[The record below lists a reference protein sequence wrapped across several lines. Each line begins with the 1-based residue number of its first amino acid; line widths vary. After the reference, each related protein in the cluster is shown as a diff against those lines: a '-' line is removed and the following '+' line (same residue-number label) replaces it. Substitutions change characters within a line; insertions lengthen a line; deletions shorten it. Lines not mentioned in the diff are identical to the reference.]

1 MEVNQYLEMFIEESK
16 DHLQACSEHLLELE
30 KNPDD
35 LAIVG
40 EIFRSAH
47 TLKGMSATMG
57 FEDLADLTHKME
69 NVLDAIRNEKI
80 HVSPEILDVVF
91 ESVDHLEE
99 MVMDIANGGDGK
111 RDVSSTVAQLK
122 RIELGEYAIPE
133 VVATTETP
141 VTAVTSVLEYDS
153 FEQTV
158 ISQSTEQGFNA
169 FEISVRLREDC
180 LLKAARVF
188 MVFEILE
195 KDGDVI
201 KSNPSVEKL
210 EDEQFDQQFS
220 VAFVTKESAED
231 MKNKIMKVSE
241 VEEVIVA
248 TLGTP
253 VTAVASVLE
262 YDSFEQTV
270 IAQSAEQGF
279 NAFEI
284 SVKLREDCLLKAA
297 RVFMVFEILEKDGD
311 VIKSNPSV
319 EKLEDEQFDQQFS
332 VALVTKESAEDM
344 QKKIMKVSEVE
355 EVIVATIEQKQH
367 SEKEPAIQEVAATA
381 TVEVEAQPATTPEKN
396 NAAPTPAKAPAPA
409 KTDKSH
415 APVGNK
421 TIRVNIERLDILMN
435 LFEEL
440 VIDRGRLQ
448 SIATEVNHGE
458 LNETVERMSR
468 VMGDL
473 QTIILTMRMVPV
485 ETVFNRF
492 PKMIRQL
499 SRDLNKKI
507 NLEIIGAE
515 TELDRTVIDE
525 IGDPL
530 VHLIRNS
537 VDHGIENPT
546 ARRAKGKP
554 EEGTVVLRAY
564 HSGNYV
570 FIEIEDDGAGIN
582 REKVLAKAISK
593 GIVTQEQSYSMS
605 DKQINELILA
615 SGFSTADVISD
626 VSGRG
631 VGLDVVKTTIESLG
645 GNISI
650 ESTQDV
656 GSIFSI
662 QLPLTLSII
671 SVMLVEIEKE
681 IYAIPLS
688 SIIETSIIRSSEIMN
703 AHNQKVID
711 FRGKVVPLVFLEE
724 IFEVPRKEP
733 QDDEFHSVVIVRKG
747 EKLAGL
753 VVDSFIGQQ
762 EIVLKSL
769 GNYLTNIFAISGATI
784 LGNGK
789 VALIVDCNALIK

>member
-80 HVSPEILDVVF
+80 HVTPEILDVVF

-141 VTAVTSVLEYDS
+141 VIAVASVLEYDS

-158 ISQSTEQGFNA
+158 ITQSVEQGFNAFEISVRLREDCLLKAARVFMVFEALEKDGDVIKSNPSVEKLEDEQFDQQFYVAFVTKESAEDIQKKIMKVSEVEEVVVATIETTVTAVASVLEYDSFEETVIAQSAEQGFNA

-201 KSNPSVEKL
+201 KSNPSVDKL
-210 EDEQFDQQFS
+210 EDEQFDQQFY
-220 VAFVTKESAED
+220 VAF
-231 MKNKIMKVSE
+231 
-241 VEEVIVA
+241 
-248 TLGTP
+248 
-253 VTAVASVLE
+253 
-262 YDSFEQTV
+262 
-270 IAQSAEQGF
+270 
-279 NAFEI
+279 
-284 SVKLREDCLLKAA
+284 
-297 RVFMVFEILEKDGD
+297 
-311 VIKSNPSV
+311 
-319 EKLEDEQFDQQFS
+319 
-332 VALVTKESAEDM
+332 VTKESAEDM

-355 EVIVATIEQKQH
+355 EVIVATIEEKQF
-367 SEKEPAIQEVAATA
+367 SEKEQAIQEVTATA
-381 TVEVEAQPATTPEKN
+381 TIEPEAKPATAPENTTP
-396 NAAPTPAKAPAPA
+396 APKPAKAAAPA
-409 KTDKSH
+409 KADKSH

-448 SIATEVNHGE
+448 SISTEVNHGE

-546 ARRAKGKP
+546 ARLAKGKP

-733 QDDEFHSVVIVRKG
+733 QVDEFHSVVIVRKG

>member
-1 MEVNQYLEMFIEESK
+1 MEVNQYLEMFLDESK
-16 DHLQACSEHLLELE
+16 EHLQSCSEHLLDLE
-30 KNPDD
+30 KNPED

-57 FEDLADLTHKME
+57 YEDIADLTHKME

-80 HVSPEILDVVF
+80 KVTPEILDVVF
-91 ESVDHLEE
+91 ESLDHLEE
-99 MVMDIANGGDGK
+99 MVSDISNGGDGK
-111 RDVSSTVAQLK
+111 RDVSATVEMLK
-122 RIELGEYAIPE
+122 RIESGEAAPAPVEIQA
-133 VVATTETP
+133 VATPSQAEAATTLAFDDFEKT
-141 VTAVTSVLEYDS
+141 VL
-153 FEQTV
+153 
-158 ISQSTEQGFNA
+158 SQSTDQDYNA
-169 FEISVRLREDC
+169 FELSISLRDDC
-180 LLKAARVF
+180 LLKAARVY

-195 KDGDVI
+195 KNGDVI
-201 KSNPSVEKL
+201 KSSPTVDKL
-210 EDEQFDQQFS
+210 EEEQFDQKFF
-220 VAFVTKESAED
+220 VAYITKLSAD
-231 MKNKIMKVSE
+231 DLQKMIMKVSE
-241 VEEVIVA
+241 IEVVTVTPINLNSYKTQVNNEKVEDVSKDNPAPTAIVETKPVVVEE
-248 TLGTP
+248 
-253 VTAVASVLE
+253 
-262 YDSFEQTV
+262 
-270 IAQSAEQGF
+270 
-279 NAFEI
+279 
-284 SVKLREDCLLKAA
+284 
-297 RVFMVFEILEKDGD
+297 
-311 VIKSNPSV
+311 
-319 EKLEDEQFDQQFS
+319 
-332 VALVTKESAEDM
+332 
-344 QKKIMKVSEVE
+344 KK
-355 EVIVATIEQKQH
+355 
-367 SEKEPAIQEVAATA
+367 
-381 TVEVEAQPATTPEKN
+381 
-396 NAAPTPAKAPAPA
+396 APTN
-409 KTDKSH
+409 
-415 APVGNK
+415 GNSKGHVQTSK
-421 TIRVNIERLDILMN
+421 TIRVNIERLDVLMN

-440 VIDRGRLQ
+440 VIDRGRLL
-448 SIATEVNHGE
+448 SIASEVNHGE
-458 LNETVERMSR
+458 LSETVERMSR
-468 VMGDL
+468 TMGDL
-473 QTIILTMRMVPV
+473 QNIILTMRMVPV

-492 PKMIRQL
+492 PKMVRQL

-537 VDHGIENPT
+537 LDHGIESPEV
-546 ARRAKGKP
+546 RRKKGKP
-554 EEGTVVLRAY
+554 EQGTVQLRAF

-582 REKVLAKAISK
+582 REKVLAKAIQK
-593 GIVTQEQSYSMS
+593 GVVTQENASTLS

-631 VGLDVVKTTIESLG
+631 VGLDVVKTTIEALG

-650 ESTQDV
+650 DSTQNI
-656 GSIFSI
+656 GSVFSI

-688 SIIETSIIRSSEIMN
+688 SIIETSIIRGSDILN

-724 IFEVPRKEP
+724 VFEVPRQQAADE
-733 QDDEFHSVVIVRKG
+733 EFHSVVIVRKG

-789 VALIVDCNALIK
+789 VALIVDINALM